1 MSDESINSPA
11 TFNNSFAP
19 ELSYIGKKTRVKFDG
34 SCLKQGK
41 ITITHKKKNSKHI
54 HFLWNKFV
62 EPCRQ

>member
-41 ITITHKKKNSKHI
+41 ITIAHKKKEQKTYT
-54 HFLWNKFV
+54 FFMK
-62 EPCRQ
+62 